1 MQTIIATNENVEI
14 STLKMVSNQSVEKNL
29 SGPFNDSNLVDLEAG
44 ANRCAIS

>member
-1 MQTIIATNENVEI
+1 MQAIIATTEIIEI
-14 STLKMVSNQSVEKNL
+14 STLKMLSNQSLEKNL